1 MHMRVDSQQ
10 KVTAEHLKRS
20 AYLYVRQSTL
30 RQVVENTES
39 TKRQYALRER
49 AIALGWN
56 SESIVVIDS
65 DLGQS
70 GAQAADRQGFQRLAA
85 DVSLGRA
92 GVVIGLEVSRL
103 ARNSADWHRLL
114 EICALADTLILD
126 EDGIYNPADFND
138 RLLLGLK
145 GTMSEAELH
154 VIRARLTGGINN
166 KARRGELRKDLP
178 VGFVYNDD
186 GDVEFD
192 PDRQVQETIRL
203 FFDTFQRT
211 GSAYATGRHFYK
223 EKILFPVKVRKGPSR
238 GEIGWEQLTHSRAL
252 QILHNPRYAG
262 VYFFGRHK
270 SRKRP
275 GGGRTYKKVP
285 LSDWLAFIPNAHE
298 GYITL
303 EQYEANQQRLKAGAQ
318 AYRDRIKTPPREGPA
333 LLQGLAICGM
343 CGDRMS
349 IRYHSRN
356 GKLVPDYVCSRRSV
370 QRCQS
375 KLCQKAAGSVIDAY
389 VSELLIETVSPM
401 ALKVALSVQ
410 GELES
415 RLKEADHIRK
425 QQVERHR
432 YEAELARRR
441 FLRVD
446 PDNRLVAASLES
458 DWNEKLRNL
467 TRSEE
472 EYVKQTAA
480 DHKLLSRE
488 ERQQILALSSNFP
501 KLWRRT
507 DISDRERKRIVRLIL
522 EDVTIKRETTAIKLL
537 VRFKGGATKSV
548 SLAPPPTTMELH
560 RTKKEI
566 IDEIDRMLDDH
577 SYIEIADALN
587 KKGHRTGYGRSFTEA
602 NVMRL
607 RMIYHLKP
615 RYDRLRAKGYLTSG
629 EIAKMLG
636 TYVAKVHEMRMAGIL
651 KSAPAGHGRD
661 VLFLPPD
668 RKIIRFLAN
677 VQKKNFGSLPTECL
691 LNYK

>member
-1 MHMRVDSQQ
+1 MQVDSQQ

-20 AYLYVRQSTL
+20 AYLYIRQSTL
-30 RQVVENTES
+30 RQVLENTES

-49 AIALGWN
+49 AVALGWT

-70 GAQAADRQGFQRLAA
+70 GAQAADREGFQRLAA

-114 EICALADTLILD
+114 EICALAGTLILD
-126 EDGIYNPADFND
+126 EDGIYDPAHFND

-154 VIRARLTGGINN
+154 VIRARLTGGIIS

-186 GDVEFD
+186 GNVELD
-192 PDRQVQETIRL
+192 PDQQVQKTIRL
-203 FFDTFQRT
+203 FFDTFHQT
-211 GSAYATGRHFYK
+211 GSAYAAGRHFYK

-238 GEIGWEQLTHSRAL
+238 GEIAWEQLTHSRAL

-262 VYFFGRHK
+262 AYFFGRHK

-275 GGGRTYKKVP
+275 GGGRAYTKVP
-285 LSDWLAFIPNAHE
+285 PADWLSFIPNAHE

-303 EQYEANQQRLKAGAQ
+303 EQYDANQKRLKESAQ
-318 AYRDRIKTPPREGPA
+318 TYRDRIKTPPREGPA

-389 VSELLIETVSPM
+389 ISQLLIETVSPM

-410 GELES
+410 SELES

-425 QQVERHR
+425 QHVERHR

-446 PDNRLVAASLES
+446 PDNRLVAASLEA

-467 TRSEE
+467 TSSEQ
-472 EYVKQTAA
+472 EYEKLSAA
-480 DHKLLSRE
+480 DHKLLSQE
-488 ERQQILALSSNFP
+488 QRQQILALSSDFP

-522 EDVTIKRETTAIKLL
+522 EDVTIKREPTEIKLFI
-537 VRFKGGATKSV
+537 RFKGGATKLV
-548 SLAPPPTTMELH
+548 SLAPPPTTAELH
-560 RTKKEI
+560 RTKKDI

-577 SYIEIADALN
+577 SYVEIAEALN
-587 KKGHRTGYGRSFTEA
+587 KKGLRTGYGRNFTED

-607 RMIYHLKP
+607 RMTYHLKP
-615 RYDRLRAKGYLTSG
+615 RYDRLRAKGFLTSG

-636 TYVAKVHEMRMAGIL
+636 TYVAKVHELRMAGIL
-651 KSAPAGHGRD
+651 KCVPAGHGRD

-668 RKIIRFLAN
+668 RKTMRFISN
-677 VQKKNFGSLPTECL
+677 VQKKNFACLPKECL